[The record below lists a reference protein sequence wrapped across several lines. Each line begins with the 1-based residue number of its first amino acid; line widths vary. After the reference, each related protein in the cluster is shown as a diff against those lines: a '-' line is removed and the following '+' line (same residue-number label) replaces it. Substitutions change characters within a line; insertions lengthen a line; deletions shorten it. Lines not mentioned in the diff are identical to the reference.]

1 MRASD
6 GAQADRAI
14 LVALPTP
21 VRVVMR
27 LVMQVA
33 AALALLACACVAVT
47 RPALADPDCQDGSV
61 LSARILTNVCWD
73 CVFPIRVAGVNFGTA
88 PSPPPS
94 PGTGAGS
101 SQSSG
106 SATGSST
113 ATGSNPAFTGT
124 SGSGSVPA
132 GAADQPLCLCTDA
145 GVPHPGVTVGMWM
158 PFQIIETVR
167 KPGCSLTMG
176 GLTLPGADP
185 LHDGTKGRSEGEN
198 GDGSFLHYHSYS
210 FPVFKMLEL
219 FSDAH
224 CFSGALADFDI
235 LFLSEIDPTWT
246 YDELAFFTAPESAAV
261 ALPPAQ
267 LACLGDAVAALGGG
281 GFDSLFWCA
290 GSWGA
295 IYPMSGNANGQRSS
309 VSDMSLLGA
318 RALAVQHRRG
328 LAVRTMGDD
337 VLCQGAYDTL
347 MPKSQYRFSMFWP
360 VPEAN
365 GDHVIGQTTLVWG
378 DWRQFPATGED
389 ASFIIFR
396 WQDCCLELM

>member
-1 MRASD
+1 VRASD

-14 LVALPTP
+14 LVALPAP

-33 AALALLACACVAVT
+33 AALALLACACVGVT

-73 CVFPIRVAGVNFGTA
+73 CVFPIRVAGVTVG
-88 PSPPPS
+88 
-94 PGTGAGS
+94 
-101 SQSSG
+101 
-106 SATGSST
+106 
-113 ATGSNPAFTGT
+113 
-124 SGSGSVPA
+124 GSGSVPA
-132 GAADQPLCLCTDA
+132 GASDQPLCLCTDA